1 MPWLMVNQTRLAG
14 ESAVP
19 TPLLALDVQR
29 AGIPGAPCATVG
41 VAAMHWSPAAV
52 PRPGAEGFSI
62 AAPEVDRLPQRE
74 ASLTAASASVHY
86 FTGREAADPSVWP
99 CARNWRRRAMRA
111 DCLGKGG
118 T

>member
-1 MPWLMVNQTRLAG
+1 MPWLMVNQTRLAA

-62 AAPEVDRLPQRE
+62 VAPEVDRLPQRE

-86 FTGREAADPSVWP
+86 FAGSRGCGPSEWP
-99 CARNWRRRAMRA
+99 CVHDRR
-111 DCLGKGG
+111 
-118 T
+118 